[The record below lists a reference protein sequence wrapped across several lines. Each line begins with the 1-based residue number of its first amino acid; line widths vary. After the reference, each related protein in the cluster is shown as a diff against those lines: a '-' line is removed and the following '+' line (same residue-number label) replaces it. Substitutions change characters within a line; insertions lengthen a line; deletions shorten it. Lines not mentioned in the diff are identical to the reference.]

1 MRTIKK
7 YGIFF
12 FTGILMISCNPKEKP
27 VTPKKKTA
35 VAAVTPDNPGS
46 LPAVYKKGEQV
57 PNELVCMVNDAY
69 MGKKQMEVPFDGKMY
84 YGCCDMCVKRIPE
97 DATVR
102 MAVDA
107 HTGAKVDKATAFIVL
122 LDEVH
127 GNVAYFES
135 EKNYQDFMA
144 RN

>member
-27 VTPKKKTA
+27 VTPEKKTA

-135 EKNYQDFMA
+135 EKNYQDFIA

>member
-27 VTPKKKTA
+27 VIPEKETA
-35 VAAVTPDNPGS
+35 VAAVTPDKGS
-46 LPAVYKKGEQV
+46 LLAVYKKGEQV

-144 RN
+144 RH